1 MTLSKKPDNRF
12 FRPLTVLVLICS
24 LSVSGC
30 MSIRN
35 EFPDAATA
43 PKISFG
49 PLDASGPRPVVRHFE
64 KKGRA
69 TFWFLYLI
77 PKNRLN
83 GYELA
88 RREVGP
94 GEAVQNLQ
102 IVTQYDVVD
111 FLVGFVSLVF
121 GTYRIDV
128 SGDIVKE

>member
-12 FRPLTVLVLICS
+12 FRPAIALALICS
-24 LSVSGC
+24 LSFSGC

-35 EFPDAATA
+35 EFPDTKTA

-49 PLDASGPRPVVRHFE
+49 PLDAAGPRPVVRHFE
-64 KKGRA
+64 RGGRA

-77 PKNRLN
+77 PKNHLN

-94 GEAVQNLQ
+94 GEAIQNLQ
-102 IVTQYDVVD
+102 IVTKYDFVD

-121 GTYRIDV
+121 GTYRIDDA
-128 SGDIVKE
+128 GDIVKE